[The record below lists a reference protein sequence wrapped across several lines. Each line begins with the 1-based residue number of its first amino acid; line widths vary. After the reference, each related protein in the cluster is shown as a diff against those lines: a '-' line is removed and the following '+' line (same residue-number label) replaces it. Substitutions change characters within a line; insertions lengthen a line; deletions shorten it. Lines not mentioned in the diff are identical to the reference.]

1 MPLSPRRFI
10 LLIIVSSGLSS
21 YAQNSYAQKSHY
33 QDLSPDRLL
42 SKNSLDL
49 WLLGN
54 KGFFAVG
61 YNRTLLETRHFIF
74 QASPAIGLVPGNQED
89 SATSIPDFLHL
100 NLGANIVYGMYSLNK
115 LSLGFSYSW
124 ILTGDIYKVR
134 PKSHYG
140 RLLGE
145 FAYIRHFRRDQTEL
159 KIAFSPI
166 LYDNGADDI
175 QNIPVAVIFRL
186 LL

>member
-1 MPLSPRRFI
+1 MPPSLRRFI

-21 YAQNSYAQKSHY
+21 YVQKSYAQKSHY
-33 QDLSPDRLL
+33 QDTSPDRLL

-49 WLLGN
+49 GLLGN
-54 KGFFAVG
+54 KGFFFVT
-61 YNRTLLETRHFIF
+61 YNRTLLETRHFTF

-145 FAYIRHFRRDQTEL
+145 FAYIRHFRQDQLEL

-166 LYDNGADDI
+166 LYDNGANDV
-175 QNIPVAVIFRL
+175 QNIPIAIVIRGML
-186 LL
+186 